1 MRPGGGS
8 REQERKIFG
17 FIENGLWKKR
27 KPRRS
32 RATPPPPRDAK
43 VSADG
48 DGARRGGRRG
58 RAGVSAS
65 HLPLGPHPVDP
76 VLSTLALG
84 RLEFLSPWGG
94 SILCFHHTVFMV
106 TWERRETT

>member
-1 MRPGGGS
+1 MAQGS
-8 REQERKIFG
+8 KRGRFLALLKMVCGRRESQEG
-17 FIENGLWKKR
+17 QEL
-27 KPRRS
+27 P
-32 RATPPPPRDAK
+32 PPPPRDAK

>member
-1 MRPGGGS
+1 MAQGS
-8 REQERKIFG
+8 KRGRFLALLKMVCGRRESQEG
-17 FIENGLWKKR
+17 QEL
-27 KPRRS
+27 
-32 RATPPPPRDAK
+32 PPLPPCDAK

-48 DGARRGGRRG
+48 DGAWRGGRRG

-94 SILCFHHTVFMV
+94 SVLCFHHTVFMV